1 MSRCLLQ
8 GASYLPLM
16 NDDAYVDW
24 VLHACGSGT
33 GSGGPWERVL
43 ACMQLRAVVMQ
54 LMLFLFW
61 GLNFGIKV
69 RGDDEINFEG
79 C

>member
-1 MSRCLLQ
+1 
-8 GASYLPLM
+8 M

-43 ACMQLRAVVMQ
+43 ACMQLDE
-54 LMLFLFW
+54 LMMKASGVHTYL
-61 GLNFGIKV
+61 
-69 RGDDEINFEG
+69 
-79 C
+79 